1 MTIRDQATI
10 VPILVYVL
18 LTLIKLIR
26 CFLVFLVLQLEKDLR
41 GKGLGKGG
49 VGEDLVKFALDA
61 MGGRKGAEGNC
72 TAKPE
77 QFISFVFS
85 FTFYLAKYL
94 HSLQNA
100 LSLLMQH
107 LNSPP
112 KYLNLKF

>member
-1 MTIRDQATI
+1 MYA
-10 VPILVYVL
+10 
-18 LTLIKLIR
+18 
-26 CFLVFLVLQLEKDLR
+26 
-41 GKGLGKGG
+41 GG
-49 VGEDLVKFALDA
+49 VGEDLVKFALKA
-61 MGGRKGAEGNC
+61 IGGRKGADGKC

-77 QFISFVFS
+77 QLICFVFS

-112 KYLNLKF
+112 KYLNLIFIFIGFEFII

>member
-1 MTIRDQATI
+1 MDEGGGVGAPHCT
-10 VPILVYVL
+10 
-18 LTLIKLIR
+18 
-26 CFLVFLVLQLEKDLR
+26 
-41 GKGLGKGG
+41 GG
-49 VGEDLVKFALDA
+49 VGEDHVKIALNA
-61 MGGRKGAEGNC
+61 IGGRIGAEGNC